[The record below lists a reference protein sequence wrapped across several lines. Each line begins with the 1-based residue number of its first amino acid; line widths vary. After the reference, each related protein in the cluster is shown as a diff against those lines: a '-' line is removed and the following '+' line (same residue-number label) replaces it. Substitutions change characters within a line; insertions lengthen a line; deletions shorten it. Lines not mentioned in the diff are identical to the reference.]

1 MEMLPWRQT
10 NNKVKIELVNK
21 STKDCWLSQIQRHL
35 ENSIKEQLK
44 RLLTI
49 VTIQNNNHWNSSIA
63 IDTGQH
69 SQFLRCFLYFFFHY
83 DEKLSHCCAMP
94 PPSSDNIDI
103 GLLCHFFFFSR
114 ALSHPIRAQKY
125 SLPIAEMLSAP
136 LEKYFPAKNILYV
149 TSKFWASFTKRD
161 DICRKITLGA
171 VFASG

>member
-1 MEMLPWRQT
+1 MNIRLTLFLFLFVFLILCHFLIILLIKFIMY
-10 NNKVKIELVNK
+10 NYFILVL
-21 STKDCWLSQIQRHL
+21 CIY
-35 ENSIKEQLK
+35 
-44 RLLTI
+44 
-49 VTIQNNNHWNSSIA
+49 
-63 IDTGQH
+63 
-69 SQFLRCFLYFFFHY
+69 LYFFFHY

-149 TSKFWASFTKRD
+149 ASKF
-161 DICRKITLGA
+161 
-171 VFASG
+171 